1 MGKDKKKI
9 LDEVRRWQSVWT
21 SWNLTL
27 FSLHFDQAHRTLL
40 VRALK
45 GLEDV
50 ISLDSTHWI
59 LGENGWEFNEV
70 YKDSLFGSQYLKEV
84 YLKAN
89 PDFSGRITVPV
100 LWDKKTGTI
109 GMKNREDRTFWIFHK
124 STHF

>member
-1 MGKDKKKI
+1 M
-9 LDEVRRWQSVWT
+9 
-21 SWNLTL
+21 
-27 FSLHFDQAHRTLL
+27 L

-50 ISLDSTHWI
+50 ISLDSTHWV

-89 PDFSGRITVPV
+89 PDFSGRVTVPV

-109 GMKNREDRTFWIFHK
+109 GMDRKIARSWGRVFF
-124 STHF
+124 SS